1 MAYIV
6 QAVQSYTDTVFAA
19 SFTPDQWITEEQKND
34 DRILFCAVNDGGG
47 SAISISSGWTEIYR
61 SSASVAGVRLGIW
74 EAKRSGSDITAPT
87 ISGAS
92 DDWNCCA
99 MLIRDADPTTFLDVA
114 IGTTEQTVFVT
125 KYTAPSITTTNNNS
139 LIIRVAALDANGVS
153 SPALTIGGFTDV
165 SRRIENA
172 AVELY
177 LAEQMKRTAGSVG
190 TFTWDRGLSRG
201 GVLATLAIRNKSG
214 GAVSPHSDQVFNVVE
229 EFTLDADSPT
239 VASIHTR
246 QATICG
252 VSTLTP
258 TSGPNVANAQ
268 SYSTDPNW
276 YSPYIQ
282 VTTQPPATVGV
293 YGGIF
298 PVTADWS
305 SGKLFALLASTA
317 QNNVMSKDGPIFYF
331 EDNSG
336 NWRTWRPINRFYFG
350 SVNFKAIIA
359 DLPNETF
366 VDSVGSIDWA
376 NIVYFGMVHQ
386 NTTANGTSRTV
397 QLRALGSIDTLK
409 VAGGGSSRP
418 VTFNDVAKIIVSG
431 SGIYRGFIQGS
442 GQALVGIPLQI
453 GNGTDST
460 YFIGAAQSLE
470 YQIGGTV
477 SFPWF
482 RLGELDQP
490 LTIYAS
496 SADTINLDSTI
507 VATTTRQPFTI
518 NSSSSTSASYSFN
531 GASIVG
537 WNVTWK
543 TGVDCSGATFSR
555 CGKIDAKG
563 ASFSNCF
570 IKESA
575 ATDAAIRMENGGSV
589 LQTSFTKGAETYAIE
604 ISGTGTVSLE
614 GSTFSGYTKPLNILA
629 TTGTVTIERAA
640 GDSEITFDTA
650 GATVVLSQ
658 PQNTFT
664 VSNIVSGSRLLI
676 RNTDNQ
682 NVLVNETVAGTSRVY
697 SYTYTADIPIEIVLR
712 KASSSPV
719 YQEFRTIAT
728 LTSNNGS
735 VVANQVLDE

>member
-563 ASFSNCF
+563 ASFSSCF

-650 GATVVLSQ
+650 GATVVFSQ

-676 RNTDNQ
+676 RSTDNQ
-682 NVLVNETVAGTSRVY
+682 DVLVNEIISGTSRIY
-697 SYTYTADIPIEIVLR
+697 SYTYTTNIPIEIVIR
-712 KASSSPV
+712 NASASPA
-719 YQEFRTIAT
+719 YQEFRAT
-728 LTSNNGS
+728 SILTASNGTLI
-735 VVANQVLDE
+735 ANQVLDQ

>member
-1 MAYIV
+1 
-6 QAVQSYTDTVFAA
+6 
-19 SFTPDQWITEEQKND
+19 
-34 DRILFCAVNDGGG
+34 
-47 SAISISSGWTEIYR
+47 
-61 SSASVAGVRLGIW
+61 
-74 EAKRSGSDITAPT
+74 
-87 ISGAS
+87 
-92 DDWNCCA
+92 
-99 MLIRDADPTTFLDVA
+99 
-114 IGTTEQTVFVT
+114 
-125 KYTAPSITTTNNNS
+125 
-139 LIIRVAALDANGVS
+139 
-153 SPALTIGGFTDV
+153 
-165 SRRIENA
+165 
-172 AVELY
+172 
-177 LAEQMKRTAGSVG
+177 
-190 TFTWDRGLSRG
+190 
-201 GVLATLAIRNKSG
+201 
-214 GAVSPHSDQVFNVVE
+214 
-229 EFTLDADSPT
+229 
-239 VASIHTR
+239 
-246 QATICG
+246 
-252 VSTLTP
+252 
-258 TSGPNVANAQ
+258 
-268 SYSTDPNW
+268 
-276 YSPYIQ
+276 
-282 VTTQPPATVGV
+282 
-293 YGGIF
+293 
-298 PVTADWS
+298 
-305 SGKLFALLASTA
+305 
-317 QNNVMSKDGPIFYF
+317 
-331 EDNSG
+331 
-336 NWRTWRPINRFYFG
+336 
-350 SVNFKAIIA
+350 
-359 DLPNETF
+359 
-366 VDSVGSIDWA
+366 
-376 NIVYFGMVHQ
+376 MVHQ